1 MNAGIDSSRISSG
14 SAALAAALER
24 RRFLGRRGQAMV
36 EFAMVAIV
44 AIFLIVI
51 AIQYAL
57 IGQAALALSQAAF
70 AGARYLSVN
79 SSYGLGDLQ
88 CYLTGSG
95 TPSAGNTCGPATAS
109 PTLTKT
115 GYDGSIDLTMSI
127 SPTTTPRSFGQTIT
141 VTLTFDTC
149 KSGTIVLGNHSGTCS
164 SFLGLSFP
172 TTLTATETAMG
183 E

>member
-1 MNAGIDSSRISSG
+1 
-14 SAALAAALER
+14 
-24 RRFLGRRGQAMV
+24 MV
-36 EFAMVAIV
+36 EFAMVAVV

-79 SSYGLGDLQ
+79 NSYGEGDLQ
-88 CYLTGSG
+88 CYLTGTG

-109 PTLTKT
+109 PTITKVS
-115 GYDGSIDLTMSI
+115 DALSIAI
-127 SPTTTPRSFGQTIT
+127 SPTTTPRTFGQTIT
-141 VTLTFDTC
+141 VTLTFNTC
-149 KSGTIVLGNHSGTCS
+149 EAGTIILGNSGGTCS

>member
-1 MNAGIDSSRISSG
+1 MIAGKDRSRLSSG
-14 SAALAAALER
+14 SAETAAPAR
-24 RRFLGRRGQAMV
+24 RSFGRRQGQAMV
-36 EFAMVAIV
+36 EFAMVAVV

-79 SSYGLGDLQ
+79 NSFGAGDLQ
-88 CYLTGSG
+88 CYLTGTG
-95 TPSAGNTCGPATAS
+95 TPSAGNNCGPATAS
-109 PTLTKT
+109 PTITKV
-115 GYDGSIDLTMSI
+115 GYDGQIDLSISI
-127 SPTTTPRSFGQTIT
+127 SPTTTPRTFGQTIT
-141 VTLTFDTC
+141 VTLTFNTC
-149 KSGTIVLGNHSGTCS
+149 EAGTIILGNSGGTCS